1 MDNLKPSIEKLATDL
16 HTVRTLSSTWSGA
29 HGTLLDLPPPVCTP
43 QIKQVQ
49 DEERKQLTQLRDVL
63 KSALQV
69 EQKEVTHREESGL
82 NQRHTH
88 THTRVGPLTNESFE
102 GMNLLENEQ

>member
-1 MDNLKPSIEKLATDL
+1 MCGCVSYLCPLE
-16 HTVRTLSSTWSGA
+16 
-29 HGTLLDLPPPVCTP
+29 

-69 EQKEVTHREESGL
+69 EQKEVK
-82 NQRHTH
+82 QTH
-88 THTRVGPLTNESFE
+88 THTLSHKTPLKVSGVCSPFE
-102 GMNLLENEQ
+102 MYTLST

>member
-1 MDNLKPSIEKLATDL
+1 MC
-16 HTVRTLSSTWSGA
+16 
-29 HGTLLDLPPPVCTP
+29 VCVCVSYLCFLE

-69 EQKEVTHREESGL
+69 EQKEVK
-82 NQRHTH
+82 HTH
-88 THTRVGPLTNESFE
+88 THTHTHTQS
-102 GMNLLENEQ
+102 

>member
-1 MDNLKPSIEKLATDL
+1 MQPRPEQLCSLYQTSVQLVMFYVSGSFPS
-16 HTVRTLSSTWSGA
+16 W
-29 HGTLLDLPPPVCTP
+29 

-69 EQKEVTHREESGL
+69 EQKEVTHTQFLKICSD
-82 NQRHTH
+82 
-88 THTRVGPLTNESFE
+88 
-102 GMNLLENEQ
+102 

>member
-1 MDNLKPSIEKLATDL
+1 MISPLFPLLKN
-16 HTVRTLSSTWSGA
+16 
-29 HGTLLDLPPPVCTP
+29 

-69 EQKEVTHREESGL
+69 EQKEVSRT
-82 NQRHTH
+82 
-88 THTRVGPLTNESFE
+88 
-102 GMNLLENEQ
+102 